1 MKKRSSRLAA
11 ALAVA
16 AAIALGSSETAMAE
30 ETSRSLY
37 RTMTPDGTVREL
49 EWKTD
54 DKGDWYQYLDD
65 GSYPKGQWLWISS
78 VSNSG
83 YCSGTARCVYIKNDG
98 YIYNSGYSKVY
109 MATHS
114 SDEAFKALDGFKSP
128 DGYPVDISG
137 AWINEAGTDQ
147 IKKEFPELKG
157 MTRTV
162 KDKNGETKTFYNDAA
177 FSDYVHE
184 KWNEQFDEEYI
195 AKQVE
200 LAIEATNEQRR
211 KKGRTELVYDESLDE
226 LAEQRAHQ
234 IADNFTHTLPE
245 GGTVSKYHLAENI
258 AAHSYNDVEPGKFA
272 VNWLW
277 MNSFGHKT
285 NILAKNATKINIKAV
300 VVPDSAGCP
309 RWYWVQ
315 LFGFD

>member
-1 MKKRSSRLAA
+1 MPKKIKDESWR
-11 ALAVA
+11 
-16 AAIALGSSETAMAE
+16 
-30 ETSRSLY
+30 RSL
-37 RTMTPDGTVREL
+37 RSR
-49 EWKTD
+49 
-54 DKGDWYQYLDD
+54 
-65 GSYPKGQWLWISS
+65 ISIRIG
-78 VSNSG
+78 V
-83 YCSGTARCVYIKNDG
+83 
-98 YIYNSGYSKVY
+98 
-109 MATHS
+109 
-114 SDEAFKALDGFKSP
+114 
-128 DGYPVDISG
+128 
-137 AWINEAGTDQ
+137 
-147 IKKEFPELKG
+147 
-157 MTRTV
+157 
-162 KDKNGETKTFYNDAA
+162 A

-300 VVPDSAGCP
+300 VVPDVRGGT
-309 RWYWVQ
+309 
-315 LFGFD
+315 GFNCLDLIKQFSHT